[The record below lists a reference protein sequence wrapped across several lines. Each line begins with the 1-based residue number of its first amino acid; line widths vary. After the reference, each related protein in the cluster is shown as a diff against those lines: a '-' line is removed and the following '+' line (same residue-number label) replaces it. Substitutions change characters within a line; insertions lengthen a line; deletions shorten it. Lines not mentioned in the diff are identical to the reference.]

1 MTDVHIGKYGD
12 RSPDIL
18 KLLEACSSS
27 SKKKKKKSCMRRL
40 LRLGGMGSLLYD
52 VTCHPHCL
60 AGRYKKSPWL
70 QGQRIWLTRQH
81 RGLLSMASLQAMAT
95 MILSPHRKDLCGTP
109 LITGDPFQNGGC
121 CNFDLECP
129 TEVCIIKGSVHSL
142 LYRKWTR
149 S

>member
-70 QGQRIWLTRQH
+70 QGQRI
-81 RGLLSMASLQAMAT
+81 
-95 MILSPHRKDLCGTP
+95 
-109 LITGDPFQNGGC
+109 
-121 CNFDLECP
+121 
-129 TEVCIIKGSVHSL
+129 
-142 LYRKWTR
+142 
-149 S
+149 